1 MGKGDIKTY
10 RGKLFNGSYGNKRPR
25 KAKRPRKGQVIP
37 TEQIVTKED
46 KELKKSKFDLKR
58 EKIFEIFKD
67 HLNFLNDKGFVSTEK
82 DVYICPLDLKVHHH
96 VYEKDPLTL
105 EDAPPK
111 SLGGKAHILTC
122 KSCNNNR
129 GHDID
134 AELAKFIKDTKLIEV
149 AFNRL
154 KAGKPIN
161 DLSLPKTEQNVTF
174 EVNGK
179 FIDGTMRINQNGE
192 ISVSLSEKLSPG
204 AVLNFAGSKIPKE
217 AQYSLLKAAYI
228 LLFKK
233 TGYTLLLDKSFDI
246 VREQIENPNNG
257 IYPENFCRI
266 VPKNAVLTKDNKEIE
281 QGVYFVQD
289 KGLESILVSFDIKL
303 GDWEKK
309 ILVFLPLPVR
319 ELKSTLENL
328 KDRLKRGEGKTLSL
342 YPKEQDREHAGD
354 YLIKEDNLIAMY
366 NWIEERKQNADNNKS
381 L

>member
-1 MGKGDIKTY
+1 M
-10 RGKLFNGSYGNKRPR
+10 
-25 KAKRPRKGQVIP
+25 
-37 TEQIVTKED
+37 
-46 KELKKSKFDLKR
+46 
-58 EKIFEIFKD
+58 
-67 HLNFLNDKGFVSTEK
+67 
-82 DVYICPLDLKVHHH
+82 
-96 VYEKDPLTL
+96 YEKDPLTL

-246 VREQIENPNNG
+246 VREQIENP
-257 IYPENFCRI
+257 
-266 VPKNAVLTKDNKEIE
+266 
-281 QGVYFVQD
+281 
-289 KGLESILVSFDIKL
+289 
-303 GDWEKK
+303 
-309 ILVFLPLPVR
+309 
-319 ELKSTLENL
+319 
-328 KDRLKRGEGKTLSL
+328 
-342 YPKEQDREHAGD
+342 
-354 YLIKEDNLIAMY
+354 
-366 NWIEERKQNADNNKS
+366 
-381 L
+381 

>member
-25 KAKRPRKGQVIP
+25 RTNKAKKKQVTP
-37 TEQIVTKED
+37 TEQIVSIES
-46 KELKKSKFDLKR
+46 KKSKFDRKR

-67 HLNFLNDKGFVSTEK
+67 HLNFLNDKGFVATER

-96 VYEKDPLTL
+96 VYEEDPLTL

-111 SLGGKAHILTC
+111 SLGGKAHVLTC

-134 AELAKFIKDTKLIEV
+134 AELAKFIKNSILIEA
-149 AFNRL
+149 AFNKL
-154 KAGKPIN
+154 KEGESIN
-161 DLSLPKTEQNVTF
+161 NLALTKTDQNVTF
-174 EVNGK
+174 EINGR
-179 FIDGTMRINQNGE
+179 FIDGSMRLNEKGE
-192 ISVSLSEKLSPG
+192 ISVVLSEKLAPG
-204 AVLNFAGSKIPKE
+204 IVLNIVGSKIPKE

-246 VREQIENPNNG
+246 VREQIENPDKN

-266 VPKNAVLTKDNKEIE
+266 LPKKAVLTKDNKEIE
-281 QGVYFVQD
+281 QGVFFVQD
-289 KGLESILVSFDIKL
+289 KGIESILVSFDIKL

-319 ELKSTLENL
+319 ELKSSLENL
-328 KDRLKRGEGKTLSL
+328 KEMMKRAGGKTLEL

-354 YLIKEDNLIAMY
+354 YLMKEDNLMAMY
-366 NWIEERKQNADNNKS
+366 NWIEMRKKNADS
-381 L
+381 CGEMA